1 MRTLTLPPK
10 PIYFSTLRPSPSPS
24 QREGNMSMME
34 NRNQAAGGRQ
44 FLLSIHHS
52 SLSTQHSALLFLLSR
67 FFRCQ
72 FLEHCCAVFVFR
84 VEGHSV
90 SCSCSCLLPPAPASC
105 LLTPDS
111 CYSSFPNQPRRSI
124 HFANSSTG
132 ETVKAAP
139 IMISQSFSV

>member
-34 NRNQAAGGRQ
+34 NRKQAAGGRQ

-67 FFRCQ
+67 FFRFQ

-90 SCSCSCLLPPAPASC
+90 SCSCSCLL
-105 LLTPDS
+105 TPDS

-124 HFANSSTG
+124 HIANSSTG
-132 ETVKAAP
+132 ETVKATP
-139 IMISQSFSV
+139 IMISQSFSVNP